1 MKSIKKVF
9 YVDDD
14 YESIATIFKLRAPSL
29 IIGLLLG
36 VAISFIVSNFEKVLA
51 ANVHVAFFI
60 PFIVYIAAAVGSQTQ
75 AIYARDLKSGRAKF
89 STYLH
94 KEFLLG
100 LLFGL
105 LFGLFAGFI
114 VLWWLQDILLSVSI
128 ALSAFIAVST
138 APLVAV
144 LITHS
149 FQSAQKDPAASSSP
163 IVTVIQDM
171 ISVIIYGI
179 VTSLIIL

>member
-1 MKSIKKVF
+1 MKLKKIV

-14 YESIATIFKLRAPSL
+14 YENISTIFKLRAPSL

-36 VAISFIVSNFEKVLA
+36 IVISFIVSNFEQVLR

-75 AIYARDLKSGRAKF
+75 AIYARDLKSGQAKF
-89 STYLH
+89 STYVH

-100 LLFGL
+100 LIFGSIFALFSGL
-105 LFGLFAGFI
+105 I
-114 VLWWLQDILLSVSI
+114 VLWWLQDILLSLSI
-128 ALSAFIAVST
+128 ALSSFIAIST

-171 ISVIIYGI
+171 ISVIIYGL
-179 VTSLIIL
+179 VSSLIIL